1 MNQNLAIAILLLGCA
16 SLCAQTPSS
25 PPSSSSPTPPASQSS
40 PASSSAQPQVP
51 PQSTANPFPE
61 DTGNVPVLPSGS
73 VSPLPADTA
82 APPVAVP
89 DQDQDPVRS
98 PDDAS
103 ADTVAGQNQN
113 FSSSVSDVDSI
124 LPKPGEDTAPSGKGK
139 KRGSDDDTVHPET
152 ATEDLSVGNY
162 YMDQHDWKGAL
173 SRFQSA
179 LVLAPDEPDVYWG
192 LAECERHLGDFA
204 DARAYYIKVAQYDPD
219 SRHGKDARKA
229 LKDPEI
235 ANAHN
240 PPAPAQQQ

>member
-1 MNQNLAIAILLLGCA
+1 MNQNLAIAVLLVGCA
-16 SLCAQTPSS
+16 ALCAQTPPPASS
-25 PPSSSSPTPPASQSS
+25 PASQS
-40 PASSSAQPQVP
+40 PSSSAQSQKPL
-51 PQSTANPFPE
+51 PQSTANPFPD

-73 VSPLPADTA
+73 LSSLPDESA
-82 APPVAVP
+82 APPVAAP
-89 DQDQDPVRS
+89 TQDQDPVRS

-103 ADTVAGQNQN
+103 SDTIAGQNQN
-113 FSSSVSDVDSI
+113 YSSSVSDVDNI
-124 LPKPGEDTAPSGKGK
+124 LPKPGDDTAPTGKGK
-139 KRGSDDDTVHPET
+139 KRGTSSDDDTPPPET
-152 ATEDLSVGNY
+152 FTEDLSVGNY

-204 DARAYYIKVAQYDPD
+204 DARTYYIKVAEYDPD

-235 ANAHN
+235 ANAQK
-240 PPAPAQQQ
+240 PPAPAAPQQP